1 MSGGKYS
8 IKDLASLG
16 GVSRR
21 TVRYYVQR
29 GLIPPPLG
37 TGRGNHYTQ
46 EHLDLLLSVKDA
58 QQVGKSLDQISR
70 EIKGEPWSPPQ
81 EEDETPEMS
90 SWIRVEIES
99 GVELHVRR
107 TRALPSELVGE
118 LVGEIRKITGRI
130 LPE

>member
-1 MSGGKYS
+1 VSGGKYS

-58 QQVGKSLDQISR
+58 QQVGKSLDQITQ
-70 EIKGEPWSPPQ
+70 EIKGEPWSPPV
-81 EEDETPEMS
+81 EETPAEMS
-90 SWIRVEIES
+90 SWIRVEINP
-99 GVELHVRR
+99 GVEIHVRR
-107 TRALPSELVGE
+107 DRALPSKVVGE
-118 LVGEIRKITGRI
+118 LVEKIRKVIGRI
-130 LPE
+130 IPE